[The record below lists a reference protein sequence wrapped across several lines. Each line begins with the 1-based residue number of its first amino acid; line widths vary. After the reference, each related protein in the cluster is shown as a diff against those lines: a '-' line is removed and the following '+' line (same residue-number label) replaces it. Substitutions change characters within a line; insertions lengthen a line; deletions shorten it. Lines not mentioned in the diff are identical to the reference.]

1 MCIASSADIETVS
14 LWDNGG
20 EKVTPESIRE
30 ILNKFFSISLFCVF
44 ENNQI
49 NHANYM
55 YNWTLV
61 FPIIKS
67 GLILN

>member
-49 NHANYM
+49 NQAM
-55 YNWTLV
+55 YNWTLL

-67 GLILN
+67 GSILN

>member
-20 EKVTPESIRE
+20 EKVIPESICE
-30 ILNKFFSISLFCVF
+30 ILNKFFSISLFYIF
-44 ENNQI
+44 ENNQV
-49 NHANYM
+49 NHANY
-55 YNWTLV
+55 YWTC
-61 FPIIKS
+61 FQDSYIYT